1 MRKIGSL
8 STLLIIVCVSMAA
21 ARSARADTVGWT
33 DWTSYTNGATT
44 GSATGSISS
53 LGITLTY
60 SGEVEGYN
68 ATTPSWTPSTSYAGG
83 SIANAPPAADGA
95 LVLFGAQGA
104 TDTVTFS
111 APVVDPTI
119 AVWSLGEASLP
130 ASFDFTASEP
140 FTIEAGGPSSEYGGS
155 SLYVCADNADAVCGE
170 EGNGT
175 IQLDGTFSSITWTN
189 PGYENYYD
197 FTIGAADPPSD
208 PVPEPSSLLQLGVG
222 VLGLAAFSLKRKC
235 LA

>member
-1 MRKIGSL
+1 
-8 STLLIIVCVSMAA
+8 
-21 ARSARADTVGWT
+21 
-33 DWTSYTNGATT
+33 
-44 GSATGSISS
+44 
-53 LGITLTY
+53 
-60 SGEVEGYN
+60 
-68 ATTPSWTPSTSYAGG
+68 
-83 SIANAPPAADGA
+83 
-95 LVLFGAQGA
+95 VLFGAQGA